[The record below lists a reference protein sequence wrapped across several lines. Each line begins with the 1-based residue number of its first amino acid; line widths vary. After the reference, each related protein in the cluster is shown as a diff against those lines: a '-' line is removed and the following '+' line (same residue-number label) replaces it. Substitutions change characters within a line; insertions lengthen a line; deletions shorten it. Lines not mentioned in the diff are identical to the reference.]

1 MLSDIDTDVKIG
13 GGSIQ
18 ILYFSKS
25 TNKGTYFVT
34 YKTMYTMYGNIIRK
48 MYLRY

>member
-1 MLSDIDTDVKIG
+1 MWAEQIVAVYTNKCINFQCNTGSG

-25 TNKGTYFVT
+25 TNVEMLF
-34 YKTMYTMYGNIIRK
+34 YK
-48 MYLRY
+48 